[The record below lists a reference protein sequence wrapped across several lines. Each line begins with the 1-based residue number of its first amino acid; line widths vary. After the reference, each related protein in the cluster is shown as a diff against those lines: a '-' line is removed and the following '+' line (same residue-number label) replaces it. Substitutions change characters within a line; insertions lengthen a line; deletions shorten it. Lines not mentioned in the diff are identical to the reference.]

1 MCARW
6 KEMSENERKHRITK
20 ADIILIAVLLL
31 FACAGVI
38 LLHRFR
44 TPGAY
49 ADIMVDGTS
58 VEKLPLDENISY
70 TLTQDAGTNTIVV
83 KDGVVSIESADC
95 PDKICVEH
103 KPIQQNGETIIC
115 LPHKL
120 VVEIKK

>member
-1 MCARW
+1 
-6 KEMSENERKHRITK
+6 MSEHERNNRITK

-31 FACAGVI
+31 AALAGLF
-38 LLHRFR
+38 LLKNFR
-44 TPGAY
+44 TTGAY

-58 VEKLPLDENISY
+58 VKKLSLEEDISY
-70 TLTQDAGTNTIVV
+70 TLTLDAGTNTIVV
-83 KDGVVSIESADC
+83 KDGTVSVERADC

-103 KPIQQNGETIIC
+103 KPIRQTGETIIC